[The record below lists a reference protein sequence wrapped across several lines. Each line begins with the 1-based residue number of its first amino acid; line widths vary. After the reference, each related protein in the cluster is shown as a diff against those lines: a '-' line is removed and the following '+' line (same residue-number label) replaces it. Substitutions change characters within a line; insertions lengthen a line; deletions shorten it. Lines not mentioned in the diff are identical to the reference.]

1 MSAFIAE
8 GRPRAQ
14 ISPAGAPRKAVLG
27 SILVACS
34 GNVVEWFDFF
44 AYAFTALY
52 FASVFFPSGDTTSQL
67 LNTAG
72 IFAAGFFMR
81 PVGGWLFGRLAD
93 RKGRKVSM
101 VISVLLMCFGSLM
114 IAVLPTYAQIGVW
127 ASALLLLARLIQGL
141 SVGGE
146 YGTSA
151 TYLSEIATPARRGFY
166 GSFHYATII
175 AGQLL
180 AVLVVAIL
188 QAVLTTGQLKAW
200 GWRIPFVVGAIG
212 ALVALVVRRSMHE
225 TSRKDQLEDPMSGTV
240 RGMFHHKRELLLVL
254 GFTAGGSLLFY
265 TWTSYMQKYMVN
277 TAHLSV
283 ATASQVMTA
292 ALFIFMCVQ
301 PLFGLLSDRIG
312 RRRQMIAF
320 SLFFVVGT
328 VPILRAI
335 GAAPDAWSA
344 FGLVLLALIGMSLYT
359 SISGLL
365 KAELF
370 PAGVRALGVGLPYA
384 VANATFGGTAEYV
397 ALWLKSHGI
406 EDTYFW
412 YVAAMGG
419 VVLLCSLFLRPVR
432 HATFLDEDTVA
443 APQADQPVTV

>member
-1 MSAFIAE
+1 MSTLVSTGHSDGGEFQRSSA
-8 GRPRAQ
+8 PRAGV
-14 ISPAGAPRKAVLG
+14 IR

-52 FASVFFPSGDTTSQL
+52 FAPAFFPSGDTTSQL

-81 PVGGWLFGRLAD
+81 PVGGWLFGRIAD
-93 RKGRKVSM
+93 RRGRKVSM
-101 VISVLLMCFGSLM
+101 LISVLLMCFGSLM

-127 ASALLLLARLIQGL
+127 ASGLLLLARLLQGL

-151 TYLSEIATPARRGFY
+151 TYLSEVATANRRGFY

-180 AVLVVAIL
+180 AVLVVAVL
-188 QAVLTTGQLKAW
+188 QSFLSNEELKAW
-200 GWRIPFVVGAIG
+200 GWRVPFVIGALG
-212 ALVALVVRRSMHE
+212 ALVALVLRRGMHE
-225 TSRKDQLEDPMSGTV
+225 SGSAKHRDSPLSGTV
-240 RGMFHHKRELLLVL
+240 RGMFAHRRETLLVL

-265 TWTSYMQKYMVN
+265 TWTSYMQKYLVN
-277 TAHLSV
+277 SV
-283 ATASQVMTA
+283 HMDPKTASAVMTG
-292 ALFIFMCVQ
+292 ALFIFMCAQ
-301 PLFGLLSDRIG
+301 PLFGLLSDAIG

-320 SLFFVVGT
+320 SLFFVIGT
-328 VPILRAI
+328 VPLLHAI
-335 GAAPDAWSA
+335 GTAGSAWTA
-344 FGLVLLALIGMSLYT
+344 FGLVLFALLGMSLYT

-370 PAGVRALGVGLPYA
+370 PAGVRAMGVGLPYA
-384 VANATFGGTAEYV
+384 VANAMFGGTAEYA

-406 EDTYFW
+406 ETTYFW
-412 YVAAMGG
+412 YVAGMSLI
-419 VVLLCSLFLRPVR
+419 VLVCSLRLPRAR
-432 HATFLDEDTVA
+432 QSTHLD
-443 APQADQPVTV
+443 AD

>member
-1 MSAFIAE
+1 MPTLASTSHADTASF
-8 GRPRAQ
+8 Q
-14 ISPAGAPRKAVLG
+14 KGAHRRSGVIR

-52 FASVFFPSGDTTSQL
+52 FAPAFFPSGDPTSQL

-81 PVGGWLFGRLAD
+81 PVGGWLFGRIAD
-93 RKGRKVSM
+93 RRGRKASM
-101 VISVLLMCFGSLM
+101 LISVLLMCFGSLM
-114 IAVLPTYAQIGVW
+114 IAVLPTYEQIGVW
-127 ASALLLLARLIQGL
+127 ASGLLLLARLLQGL

-151 TYLSEIATPARRGFY
+151 TYLSEIATPNRRGFY

-180 AVLVVAIL
+180 AVLVVAVL
-188 QAVLTTGQLKAW
+188 QSFLSSEEMKAW
-200 GWRIPFVVGAIG
+200 GWRVPFVIG
-212 ALVALVVRRSMHE
+212 ALGALIALVLRRGMHE
-225 TSRKDQLEDPMSGTV
+225 TGSAKHRESPMSGTV
-240 RGMFHHKRELLLVL
+240 RGMFAHRRETLMVL

-265 TWTSYMQKYMVN
+265 TWTSYMQKYLVN
-277 TAHLSV
+277 SV
-283 ATASQVMTA
+283 HMNPKTASAVMTG
-292 ALFIFMCVQ
+292 ALFIFMCAQ
-301 PLFGLLSDRIG
+301 PLFGLLSDAIG

-328 VPILRAI
+328 VPLLHAI
-335 GAAPDAWSA
+335 GTAGSAWSA
-344 FGLVLLALIGMSLYT
+344 FGLVLFAMLGMSLYT

-370 PAGVRALGVGLPYA
+370 PAGVRAMGVGLPYA
-384 VANATFGGTAEYV
+384 VANAMFGGTAEYA
-397 ALWLKSHGI
+397 ALWLKSQGI
-406 EDTYFW
+406 ETTYFW
-412 YVAAMGG
+412 YVAVMSA
-419 VVLLCSLFLRPVR
+419 VVLLFSLMLPRS
-432 HATFLDEDTVA
+432 HQATHLDGD
-443 APQADQPVTV
+443 

>member
-1 MSAFIAE
+1 MSL
-8 GRPRAQ
+8 
-14 ISPAGAPRKAVLG
+14 SAGASSAIPFSVQETSHPKPGIKA
-27 SILVACS
+27 ILVACS

-52 FASVFFPSGDTTSQL
+52 FAPAFFPAGDPTSQL

-81 PVGGWLFGRLAD
+81 PVGGWLFGRIAD
-93 RKGRKVSM
+93 RKGRKTSM

-127 ASALLLLARLIQGL
+127 SSALLLLARLLQGL

-151 TYLSEIATPARRGFY
+151 TYLSEVARRGHRGFY

-180 AVLVVAIL
+180 AVLVI
-188 QAVLTTGQLKAW
+188 AVLQRLLTLEELKQW
-200 GWRIPFVVGAIG
+200 GWRVPFAIG
-212 ALVALVVRRSMHE
+212 AVGAVVAMVVRRSMHE
-225 TSRKDQLEDPMSGTV
+225 SSSGAHHSDPLCGTV
-240 RGMFHHKRELLLVL
+240 RGILQHPRELLMVM

-265 TWTSYMQKYMVN
+265 TITSYMQKYMVN
-277 TAHLSV
+277 SAHMDPKL
-283 ATASQVMTA
+283 ASNVMTG

-301 PLFGLLSDRIG
+301 PLFGMLSDRIG
-312 RRRQMIAF
+312 RRPQMIAF
-320 SLFFVVGT
+320 SLFFICAT
-328 VPILRAI
+328 VPLMTAI
-335 GAAPDAWSA
+335 GANADPWKA
-344 FGLVLLALIGMSLYT
+344 FGLVLLGLLGMSLYT

-370 PAGVRALGVGLPYA
+370 PAGVRAMGVGLPYA
-384 VANATFGGTAEYV
+384 IANAAFGGTAEYV
-397 ALWLKSHGI
+397 ALWLKSRGV
-406 EDTYFW
+406 EPAFFW
-412 YVAAMGG
+412 YVTAMSA
-419 VVLLCSLFLRPVR
+419 VILLCSLCLPRG
-432 HATFLDEDTVA
+432 HQATHLDD
-443 APQADQPVTV
+443 DGH

>member
-1 MSAFIAE
+1 MPTLASTSHADTASFQKGGHRRSGVI
-8 GRPRAQ
+8 R
-14 ISPAGAPRKAVLG
+14 

-52 FASVFFPSGDTTSQL
+52 FAPAFFPSGDPTSQL

-81 PVGGWLFGRLAD
+81 PVGVWLFGRIAD
-93 RKGRKVSM
+93 RRGRKASM
-101 VISVLLMCFGSLM
+101 LISVLLMCFGSLM
-114 IAVLPTYAQIGVW
+114 IAVLPTYEQIGVW
-127 ASALLLLARLIQGL
+127 ASGLLLLARLLQGL

-151 TYLSEIATPARRGFY
+151 TYLSEIATPNRRGFY

-180 AVLVVAIL
+180 AVLVVAVL
-188 QAVLTTGQLKAW
+188 QSFLSSEEMKAW
-200 GWRIPFVVGAIG
+200 GWRVPFVIG
-212 ALVALVVRRSMHE
+212 ALGALIALVLRRGMHE
-225 TSRKDQLEDPMSGTV
+225 TGSAKHRESPMSGTV
-240 RGMFHHKRELLLVL
+240 RGMFAHRRETLMVL

-265 TWTSYMQKYMVN
+265 TWTSYMQKYLVN
-277 TAHLSV
+277 SV
-283 ATASQVMTA
+283 HMSPKTASAVMTG
-292 ALFIFMCVQ
+292 ALFIFMCAQ
-301 PLFGLLSDRIG
+301 PLFGLLSDAVG

-328 VPILRAI
+328 VPLLHAI
-335 GAAPDAWSA
+335 GTAGSAWSA
-344 FGLVLLALIGMSLYT
+344 FGLVLFAMLGMSLYT

-370 PAGVRALGVGLPYA
+370 PAGVRAMGVGLPYA
-384 VANATFGGTAEYV
+384 VANAMFGGTAEYA
-397 ALWLKSHGI
+397 ALWLKSQGI
-406 EDTYFW
+406 ETTYFW
-412 YVAAMGG
+412 YVAVMSV
-419 VVLLCSLFLRPVR
+419 VVLLFSLMLPRP
-432 HATFLDEDTVA
+432 HQATHLDGD
-443 APQADQPVTV
+443 

>member
-1 MSAFIAE
+1 MPTLASAAVGPNAQRPTTGA
-8 GRPRAQ
+8 GRSSVIR
-14 ISPAGAPRKAVLG
+14 

-52 FASVFFPSGDTTSQL
+52 FAPAFFPSGGTTSQL

-81 PVGGWLFGRLAD
+81 PVGGWLFGRIAD
-93 RKGRKVSM
+93 RRGRKVSM
-101 VISVLLMCFGSLM
+101 LISVLLMCFGSLM

-127 ASALLLLARLIQGL
+127 ASALLLVARLLQGL

-151 TYLSEIATPARRGFY
+151 TYLSEVATPDRRGFF

-180 AVLVVAIL
+180 AVMVVAVL
-188 QAVLTTGQLKAW
+188 QSFLSSEELKAW
-200 GWRIPFVVGAIG
+200 GWRVPFVIGAFG
-212 ALVALVVRRSMHE
+212 ALVALVLRRGMHE
-225 TSRKDQLEDPMSGTV
+225 SGSAKHRESPLSGTV
-240 RGMFHHKRELLLVL
+240 RGMFHHRTETLLVL

-265 TWTSYMQKYMVN
+265 TWTSYMQKYLVN
-277 TAHLSV
+277 SV
-283 ATASQVMTA
+283 HMNAKTASLVLTG
-292 ALFIFMCVQ
+292 ALFIFMCAQ
-301 PLFGLLSDRIG
+301 PLFGLLSDTIG

-320 SLFFVVGT
+320 GLFFVVGT
-328 VPILRAI
+328 VPLLHAI
-335 GAAPDAWSA
+335 GGASDPWTA
-344 FGLVLLALIGMSLYT
+344 FGLVLFALLGMSLYT

-370 PAGVRALGVGLPYA
+370 PASVRAMGVGLPYA
-384 VANATFGGTAEYV
+384 LANAMFGGTAEYV
-397 ALWLKSHGI
+397 ALWLKSQGL
-406 EDTYFW
+406 ETSYFW
-412 YVAAMGG
+412 YVAAMS
-419 VVLLCSLFLRPVR
+419 VLVLLCSLKLPRGR
-432 HATFLDEDTVA
+432 QATHLD
-443 APQADQPVTV
+443 QA

>member
-1 MSAFIAE
+1 MPVTIAE
-8 GRPRAQ
+8 GRAHAWNAHT
-14 ISPAGAPRKAVLG
+14 SAAAPKRVVR

-52 FASVFFPSGDTTSQL
+52 FAPAFFPTGDTTSQL
-67 LNTAG
+67 LQTAG

-93 RKGRKVSM
+93 RKGRRMSM

-114 IAVLPTYAQIGVW
+114 IAVVPTYAQVGVW
-127 ASALLLLARLIQGL
+127 ASALLLLARLLQGL

-151 TYLSEIATPARRGFY
+151 TYLSEVATPARRGFY

-180 AVLVVAIL
+180 AVLVIAIL
-188 QAVLTTGQLKAW
+188 QALLTTEELRAW
-200 GWRIPFVVGAIG
+200 GWRIPFFVGAVG
-212 ALVALVVRRSMHE
+212 ALVALVVRRGMHE
-225 TSRKDQLEDPMSGTV
+225 TSTQKQREDPTSGTV
-240 RGMFHHKRELLLVL
+240 RGMFHHKRELLMVL

-265 TWTSYMQKYMVN
+265 TFTSYMQKYMVN
-277 TAHLSV
+277 TAHLD
-283 ATASQVMTA
+283 ARTASFVMTG
-292 ALFIFMCVQ
+292 ALFVFMCMQ

-320 SLFFVVGT
+320 SLFFVLGT
-328 VPILRAI
+328 VPILSAI
-335 GAAPDAWSA
+335 GAAQYAWSA
-344 FGLVLLALIGMSLYT
+344 FGLVLLALAGMSLYT

-384 VANATFGGTAEYV
+384 VANAMFGGTAEYV
-397 ALWLKSHGI
+397 ALWLKSQGM
-406 EDTYFW
+406 EPSYFW
-412 YVAAMGG
+412 YVTAMSG
-419 VVLLCSLFLRPVR
+419 VILLCSLFLRR
-432 HATFLDEDTVA
+432 ARQATALDE
-443 APQADQPVTV
+443 

>member
-1 MSAFIAE
+1 MPVA
-8 GRPRAQ
+8 
-14 ISPAGAPRKAVLG
+14 PAATPQKSVIR

-44 AYAFTALY
+44 AYAFTAIY
-52 FASVFFPSGDTTSQL
+52 FAPAFFPSGDATSQL

-81 PVGGWLFGRLAD
+81 PVGGWLFGRIAD
-93 RKGRKVSM
+93 RTGRKRSM

-114 IAVLPTYAQIGVW
+114 IAVLPTYAHIGVW
-127 ASALLLLARLIQGL
+127 ASGLLLLARLLQGL

-151 TYLSEIATPARRGFY
+151 TYLCEIATPGRRGFF

-180 AVLVVAIL
+180 AVMVLAIL
-188 QAVLTTGQLKAW
+188 QSVLTVDELREW
-200 GWRIPFVVGAIG
+200 GWRVPFLIGSFG

-225 TSRKDQLEDPMSGTV
+225 TSDKSHREQPLAGTL
-240 RGMFHHKRELLLVL
+240 RGMFKHPRELLLVV

-265 TWTSYMQKYMVN
+265 TYTSYMQKYMVN
-277 TAHLSV
+277 TAHMN
-283 ATASQVMTA
+283 AKTASAVMTG
-292 ALFIFMCVQ
+292 ALLVFMCVQ

-312 RRRQMIAF
+312 RRNQMIAF
-320 SLFFVVGT
+320 GTFFMLGT
-328 VPILRAI
+328 VPILSAI
-335 GAAPDAWSA
+335 GTTQDPWVA
-344 FGLVLLALIGMSLYT
+344 FGFVLLALMGMSFYT

-384 VANATFGGTAEYV
+384 VANASFGGTAEYV
-397 ALWLKSHGI
+397 ALWMKSRGI
-406 EDTYFW
+406 EGSFFW
-412 YVAAMGG
+412 YVTAMS
-419 VVLLCSLFLRPVR
+419 VVILVCSLCLRGAREATYLDDVR
-432 HATFLDEDTVA
+432 R
-443 APQADQPVTV
+443 

>member
-1 MSAFIAE
+1 MSVTIAD
-8 GRPRAQ
+8 GRA
-14 ISPAGAPRKAVLG
+14 PAWHADPAAAPPKRVVR

-52 FASVFFPSGDTTSQL
+52 FAPAFFPSGDTTSQL

-93 RKGRKVSM
+93 RKGRRTSM

-114 IAVLPTYAQIGVW
+114 IAVIPTYAQIGVW
-127 ASALLLLARLIQGL
+127 ASALLLLARLLQGL

-151 TYLSEIATPARRGFY
+151 TYLSEVATPARRGFY

-188 QAVLTTGQLKAW
+188 QVVLSTEELKAW
-200 GWRIPFVVGAIG
+200 GWRVPFFVGAVG
-212 ALVALVVRRSMHE
+212 ALVALVVRRGMHE
-225 TSRKDQLEDPMSGTV
+225 TSTQKQREDPMSGTV

-265 TWTSYMQKYMVN
+265 TFTSYMQKYMIN
-277 TAHLSV
+277 TAHLNPK
-283 ATASQVMTA
+283 TASLVMTG
-292 ALFIFMCVQ
+292 ALFIFMCMQ

-320 SLFFVVGT
+320 SLFFVLGT
-328 VPILRAI
+328 VPILSTI
-335 GAAPDAWSA
+335 GAVQDAWSA
-344 FGLVLLALIGMSLYT
+344 FGLVLLALTGMSLYT

-384 VANATFGGTAEYV
+384 VANAMFGGTAEYV
-397 ALWLKSHGI
+397 ALWLKSQDI
-406 EDTYFW
+406 EPSYFW
-412 YVAAMGG
+412 YVTAMSG
-419 VVLLCSLFLRPVR
+419 VILLCSLFLRR
-432 HATFLDEDTVA
+432 ARQATALDSDE
-443 APQADQPVTV
+443 

>member
-1 MSAFIAE
+1 M
-8 GRPRAQ
+8 
-14 ISPAGAPRKAVLG
+14 AVLSVVQDDSPTRDRHRAASRPAMIR

-52 FASVFFPSGDTTSQL
+52 FAPAFFPTGDTTSQL
-67 LNTAG
+67 LNAAG

-93 RKGRKVSM
+93 RKGRKTSM
-101 VISVLLMCFGSLM
+101 LISVLLMCFGSLM

-127 ASALLLLARLIQGL
+127 ASGLLLLARLLQGL

-151 TYLSEIATPARRGFY
+151 TYLSEVATPARRGFY

-180 AVLVVAIL
+180 AVLLIAALQSIL
-188 QAVLTTGQLKAW
+188 SNDELKAW
-200 GWRIPFVVGAIG
+200 GWRVPFVVGALG
-212 ALVALVVRRSMHE
+212 ALVALVVRRGMHE
-225 TSRKDQLEDPMSGTV
+225 TSSKAQREQPLAGTV
-240 RGMFHHKRELLLVL
+240 RGMFHHKREVLMVL

-265 TWTSYMQKYMVN
+265 TYTSYMQKYLVN
-277 TAHLSV
+277 SAHMNPR
-283 ATASQVMTA
+283 TASAVMTG
-292 ALFIFMCVQ
+292 ALFIFMCAQ
-301 PLFGLLSDRIG
+301 PIFGLLSDAIG

-320 SLFFVVGT
+320 SVFFVLGT
-328 VPILRAI
+328 VPILSAI
-335 GAAPDAWSA
+335 GTTGDPWSA
-344 FGLVLLALIGMSLYT
+344 FGLVLLALLGMSLYT

-384 VANATFGGTAEYV
+384 VANAMFGGTAEYV

-406 EDTYFW
+406 EPTYFW
-412 YVAAMGG
+412 YVSAMS
-419 VVLLCSLFLRPVR
+419 VVILVCSVLLPRAR
-432 HATFLDEDTVA
+432 QATHLD
-443 APQADQPVTV
+443 AD